1 MEMTRQSKWLVLA
14 FAFSATVINYLDRQ
28 TLSVLAPVLLV
39 QYQISAVSY
48 ARIVSAF
55 MLAYTI
61 SNGLSGRLLD
71 RLGSRAGYAVTIAL
85 WSAAEMLHAFAK
97 GALGLGICRF
107 FLGIGEA
114 GNYPAGVKLIAEW
127 FPVKE
132 RSFAAGVFNSG
143 AAIGAI
149 LAPPLLAWIALSFGI
164 RAAFLIVGLLGF
176 VWLAAWLTVYKH
188 PPQSSMERLAP
199 VATSQL
205 LRSKFLW
212 QFTLSKVFS
221 DPVWYFYT
229 FWFPQYL
236 RAEFQFTLK
245 EIGATA
251 WIPFLTAAVG
261 NIAGGLLFVP
271 LSKWSRSP
279 QTARRMSVLIFSALM
294 TSALGIPASTSPT
307 MSIALVSIATFGY
320 SGALANLLALPADVF
335 QHDAVASVW
344 GFASV
349 GSGFGGMLFA
359 LITGWIV
366 QHYSFVPAFV
376 LFGILPAISA
386 VLIWTLPKDAGF
398 IHSSALPEIG
408 D

>member
-1 MEMTRQSKWLVLA
+1 MTQQSKWLVLA

-39 QYQISAVSY
+39 QYQISAESY

-71 RLGSRAGYAVTIAL
+71 RMGGRAGYAATIAL

-97 GALGLGICRF
+97 GALGLGVCRF

-132 RSFAAGVFNSG
+132 RSLAGGIFNSG
-143 AAIGAI
+143 ASIGAI

-164 RAAFLIVGLLGF
+164 RAAFLIVGLSGF
-176 VWLAAWLTVYKH
+176 LWLAAWLTVYKR
-188 PPQSSMERLAP
+188 PPRNSMARLAP

-205 LRSKFLW
+205 LQSKFLW

-251 WIPFLTAAVG
+251 WIPFFTAAVG

-279 QTARRMSVLIFSALM
+279 QISRRMSVLIFSALM
-294 TSALGIPASTSPT
+294 MSALGIPASTSPT

-335 QHDAVASVW
+335 RQDAVASVW

-376 LFGILPAISA
+376 LFGVLPVVSA

-398 IHSSALPEIG
+398 TPSSALPEIAS
-408 D
+408 